1 MTDKNIISSEFL
13 LAPFDNRRFANLCG
27 NFDENIKQ
35 IEEYFKVDI
44 LSKGDILKIRGCD
57 ESVAKTRTIIN
68 KLYKISASEE
78 INFEAI
84 HVLLSENEMNKKDD
98 FKDLDEIKNELN

>member
-44 LSKGDILKIRGCD
+44 LSKGDILKIRGSD
-57 ESVAKTRTIIN
+57 ESVVKTRTIIN

-84 HVLLSENEMNKKDD
+84 HNSKSL
-98 FKDLDEIKNELN
+98 

>member
-35 IEEYFKVDI
+35 IEEYLKVDI
-44 LSKGDILKIRGCD
+44 
-57 ESVAKTRTIIN
+57 
-68 KLYKISASEE
+68 
-78 INFEAI
+78 
-84 HVLLSENEMNKKDD
+84 
-98 FKDLDEIKNELN
+98 